1 MTADSLQKELS
12 KGWAMLVF
20 QYHGKEGHVDPYG
33 TQDGNFSYLLWYDG
47 DEKLVHSME
56 DVMHTPIFDG
66 HSLSEI
72 AGDISEIDW
81 C

>member
-1 MTADSLQKELS
+1 MTADSLRKELS

-20 QYHGKEGHVDPYG
+20 QYRGKEGHVDPYG
-33 TQDGNFSYLLWYDG
+33 AQNRDFSYLLWYEG
-47 DEKLVHSME
+47 DEKLVYTME
-56 DVMHTPIFDG
+56 DVMNTPIFDG

-72 AGDISEIDW
+72 ADEISDIDW

>member
-1 MTADSLQKELS
+1 MTADSLRKELS

-20 QYHGKEGHVDPYG
+20 QYRGKEGHVDPYG
-33 TQDGNFSYLLWYDG
+33 TQNGDFSYILWYEG
-47 DEKLVHSME
+47 DEKLVYTME
-56 DVMHTPIFDG
+56 DVMNTPIFDG

-72 AGDISEIDW
+72 ADEISDIDW

>member
-1 MTADSLQKELS
+1 MTADALQKELS

-20 QYHGKEGHVDPYG
+20 QYHGKEGHVDPY
-33 TQDGNFSYLLWYDG
+33 DPRDENFSYLLWYDG

-56 DVMHTPIFDG
+56 DVMNTPMFDG

>member
-1 MTADSLQKELS
+1 MTADSLRKELS

-20 QYHGKEGHVDPYG
+20 QYRGKEGHVDPYW
-33 TQDGNFSYLLWYDG
+33 TQNGDFSYLLWYEG
-47 DEKLVHSME
+47 DEKLVYTME
-56 DVMHTPIFDG
+56 DVMNTPIFDG

-72 AGDISEIDW
+72 ADEISDIDW